1 MPLPRDS
8 FCLCYK
14 FTLETSLCT
23 YLLPSDLDSLW
34 KSIKANLLSLSL
46 HSVHLFAL
54 AFFCSDTKVNIY
66 ITSHLCCETFPF
78 HHSQSGVVCR
88 SQAKQCLS
96 ALFFPKCKRGNAAP
110 VVMCSY
116 LSVMSSSS
124 SPLSPLKMFHRKYS
138 HSHPEA

>member
-1 MPLPRDS
+1 MPRDS

-14 FTLETSLCT
+14 LTLETSLCAC
-23 YLLPSDLDSLW
+23 LLPSDLASLW

-46 HSVHLFAL
+46 HHVHLFAL
-54 AFFCSDTKVNIY
+54 AFFCSDTKANTY

-78 HHSQSGVVCR
+78 HHSHSGVVCR
-88 SQAKQCLS
+88 SQAEQCLS
-96 ALFFPKCKRGNAAP
+96 ALFSPKCKRGNAAP
-110 VVMCSY
+110 VVLCSS

-124 SPLSPLKMFHRKYS
+124 SSSLSPLKMFHRKYS